1 MLLVALTFA
10 YPYIS
15 SFYLQVEGNGNC
27 LFSAVKRSLGVWN
40 RNHPDHPYYPT
51 RYFHHQVVVWLVQNR
66 QRVWFNE
73 HIALESNYGFEETT
87 PSYTGPLMY
96 KSYCRALL
104 KRDFWGDEVVL
115 YTISCMWN
123 LHITVFNSHTDQEYR
138 VRHGAIMDKA
148 DVNLVLNGRMCY
160 STGGKLPFHLSWSP
174 V

>member
-1 MLLVALTFA
+1 M
-10 YPYIS
+10 
-15 SFYLQVEGNGNC
+15 
-27 LFSAVKRSLGVWN
+27 
-40 RNHPDHPYYPT
+40 
-51 RYFHHQVVVWLVQNR
+51 VQNR

-87 PSYTGPLMY
+87 PSYTGLLTF

-115 YTISCMWN
+115 YAISCMWN
-123 LHITVFNSHTDQEYR
+123 LCITVFNSHTDQEYR

-148 DVNLVLNGRMCY
+148 DVNLVLNEGTHY
-160 STGGKLPFHLSWSP
+160 SARGKSPFHLSWSP